1 MAYFQEFHWWYP
13 VAFPMAYVSVPLF
26 RAAAVVVVCRCVP
39 DDLAKIALPL
49 VLRPMQWP
57 WPFNRPK
64 E

>member
-1 MAYFQEFHWWYP
+1 
-13 VAFPMAYVSVPLF
+13 MAYVSVPLF